1 MSTRPPKYGSM
12 PRPRRSRCSRHSGAR
27 RRREPGISVGKKIS
41 RFRVWSFGPS
51 RNDEINRKRNSR
63 IPKRPYSPWGIR
75 LQSDSRGSDCMHGVT
90 GKPPGA
96 AKDKAGET
104 PSRFMLL
111 MLVAMTGVA
120 PISHYMLVPALP
132 VLATTFGRDISIAQ
146 MTVSLYMVG
155 IACSQIIMGPLSDRF
170 GRRPVLLAGL
180 GLMVAASAACI
191 FAETLPQLIAARFLQ
206 ALGGATGMVVSRAII
221 RDLYSRE
228 RIGAM
233 ISLVIAVMM
242 IAQML
247 SPLTGGLLETAF
259 GWRAIFYLITA
270 AALTITVGIA
280 LALPE
285 TRRARAEGGGF
296 RGDVGSLIRS
306 RAFIGYMLCQVLAS
320 QIIFTFAGGGP
331 YIVVTQM
338 GRSSA
343 EYGAWFACTGFA
355 YLIGNLFCVRFAPRH
370 SLENLIWFGL
380 ALQFVGSLLNLIWGI
395 AGLNLAPSWLFGTQM
410 LVMFANA
417 FVMSNSAAGAISV
430 RPDAAGTAS
439 GAMGVLQMGIGS
451 LFSQFGAYLGGHF
464 ATPVALNIAI
474 VMLSIAC
481 ASTMIFLIPR
491 PDVGVSEALVEKAE
505 GEESGVLEGVAPYRH
520 FNNDV
525 VARESGRSSTP
536 GSRGVKP

>member
-1 MSTRPPKYGSM
+1 
-12 PRPRRSRCSRHSGAR
+12 
-27 RRREPGISVGKKIS
+27 
-41 RFRVWSFGPS
+41 
-51 RNDEINRKRNSR
+51 
-63 IPKRPYSPWGIR
+63 
-75 LQSDSRGSDCMHGVT
+75 MHGAM
-90 GKPPGA
+90 GGPPAA
-96 AKDKAGET
+96 AKDDNGAT
-104 PSRFMLL
+104 SRIMLL
-111 MLVAMTGVA
+111 LLVAMTGVA
-120 PISHYMLVPALP
+120 PISLYLLVPALP
-132 VLATTFGRDISIAQ
+132 QLATTFGRDISVAQ

-180 GLMVAASAACI
+180 TLMVMASVACI
-191 FAETLPQLIAARFLQ
+191 FAQTLPQLIAARFLQ

-228 RIGAM
+228 RIGTM

-247 SPLTGGLLETAF
+247 SPLTGGLIETAF

-270 AALTITVGIA
+270 ASLAIAVAIALT
-280 LALPE
+280 LPE
-285 TRRARAEGGGF
+285 TRRDRVEAGGF
-296 RGDVGSLIRS
+296 RGDVGSLITS
-306 RAFIGYMLCQVLAS
+306 RAFVGYMLCQVLAS

-338 GRSSA
+338 GRSGA
-343 EYGAWFACTGFA
+343 EYGAWFAATGFA

-395 AGLNLAPSWLFGTQM
+395 AGLNMAPSWLFGTQM

-430 RPDAAGTAS
+430 RPEAAGTAS
-439 GAMGVLQMGIGS
+439 GTMGFLQMGIGS

-464 ATPVALNIAI
+464 ATPVALNAAI
-474 VMLSIAC
+474 VVLSAAC
-481 ASTMIFLIPR
+481 ASTMIFLVPR
-491 PDVGVSEALVEKAE
+491 RILLISEELIEQAE
-505 GEESGVLEGVAPYRH
+505 EEESGLL
-520 FNNDV
+520 
-525 VARESGRSSTP
+525 
-536 GSRGVKP
+536 